1 MTVVVMELSPSALA
15 VLRQLFCAGPV
26 WDGFVASKDG
36 RSVLVKAGLAQRG
49 SGWTWLTEDGVMAA
63 LEFGKAS
70 TDANYRGKAT
80 CR

>member
-1 MTVVVMELSPSALA
+1 MTVIMELSASAQE
-15 VLRQLFCAGPV
+15 VLRQLFCAGPT

-36 RSVLVKAGLAQRG
+36 RNMLVKVGLAQRAN
-49 SGWTWLTEDGVMAA
+49 GWTWLTEDGVMAA